1 MTLAEILKLEANV
14 LNNTHKIIV
23 SIKII
28 TI

>member
-1 MTLAEILKLEANV
+1 MTLAEILKSEANV